1 MTYVDWFNH
10 RRFHGEITNDATYTT
25 PAEFEAAYY
34 GQNPTALEALT
45 QQPEQSNPGCFTAWS
60 TQQRQL
66 CTAARRAR
74 RSGTVVGRVG
84 ASSPAAPQLSERLS
98 VTPSGT
104 GSTVDEMFHESSD
117 RPLLALA
124 EAGGGKRPAK
134 STLVGVCAGWHFIT
148 GQFHQSP
155 VRDVEMLSEG
165 AKYSRGWR
173 FDLSSLELLEVCS
186 RDTSGVC
193 GGLERL
199 TNLRSGVGKFTA
211 ELTRIPHPIFHRSDR
226 TQ

>member
-1 MTYVDWFNH
+1 MSPPSASTTCSFPSRASSTPNSNTRTPPDRHIDSDGCVVDRAAPGLHGCPPSTRERH
-10 RRFHGEITNDATYTT
+10 RR
-25 PAEFEAAYY
+25 
-34 GQNPTALEALT
+34 
-45 QQPEQSNPGCFTAWS
+45 
-60 TQQRQL
+60 
-66 CTAARRAR
+66 
-74 RSGTVVGRVG
+74 GTRCRLVAGPLRK
-84 ASSPAAPQLSERLS
+84 LSERLTF
-98 VTPSGT
+98 TPSGT
-104 GSTVDEMFHESSD
+104 GSTVDEMFHEGSD

-124 EAGGGKRPAK
+124 EAGGGKRPAE
-134 STLVGVCAGWHFIT
+134 STLVRVCAGWHFIT

-155 VRDVEMLSEG
+155 VRDVEMPSEG

-199 TNLRSGVGKFTA
+199 TNLRSGVGKFSA
-211 ELTRIPHPIFHRSDR
+211 ELTWIPHLISHRSDR